1 MTECG
6 WITVN
11 KNETCYVWK
20 CTDSLWFVSPLS
32 LESRQQLQQPTAW
45 VSLHCAE
52 QLLQIWH
59 QRSLCLQILSV
70 DSYNGDLTAAFTLAL
85 QHAGCWVMIP
95 LRYDSLPR
103 QDFFSQRDAL
113 IIFIL
118 YFLPSHSY
126 TISGK
131 METDNSTAAST
142 GLYLLIWWWSGF
154 SMEQQLDKWLWIQ
167 RQQLSKLRRNFCTNT
182 QKQQDYSLC
191 YPEFYYSK
199 KV

>member
-20 CTDSLWFVSPLS
+20 CTDSQWFVSPLS

-59 QRSLCLQILSV
+59 QRSLCLQIPSV

-103 QDFFSQRDAL
+103 QDSSHRETLWLFLFYISFHLTLTQFQGKWKL
-113 IIFIL
+113 ITVQQ
-118 YFLPSHSY
+118 HVQ
-126 TISGK
+126 
-131 METDNSTAAST
+131 ARV
-142 GLYLLIWWWSGF
+142 WRWSGF
-154 SMEQQLDKWLWIQ
+154 SKEQQLDKRILNHYEADAYVF
-167 RQQLSKLRRNFCTNT
+167 SG
-182 QKQQDYSLC
+182 SLNNYWVIWYEIWWR
-191 YPEFYYSK
+191 YP
-199 KV
+199 